1 MLHTWESLGLPG
13 KSNELEIES
22 DVVVVGSGAGG
33 APLAYELSAAGYSVT
48 VLEEGGYFPTESF
61 GFDCC
66 QSVKTLYRDGGMSF
80 SVGVPIG
87 LCPTGKTVGGT
98 TTINQGTA
106 LRMPPRVLGSWQ
118 SEHGIDELSYE
129 ELSLYYQAV
138 EEFIYVS
145 KSDPEVVGNNAQK
158 FMEGAKSLGL
168 SAEYLPRNAKDCE
181 GFGVCCFG
189 CPSGAKQSTNVS
201 YIPEAVAKGAQVYAD
216 CRVDKVLVEN
226 DRTRGVEARF
236 VDHETGELGPRLTA
250 HGRVVVLACGAIGTP
265 LLLSRNR
272 LANSSGQVG
281 RNYRMHPCM
290 QVVPVFSERT
300 DPHRGVSQSAW
311 VDDFIDQGISLET
324 TVLPP
329 DMLSM
334 TIPHA
339 AAKHSEIMS
348 QYPNSGLFGI
358 MIKDSSSGRVLPRP
372 GGGAS
377 ILYQIGKP
385 DVEAMNLGNVVAAE
399 IAFAAGAERVITMI
413 AGHDELTSMADVER
427 LRRSKV
433 KARQYYAMSG
443 WHPMGTCRMGGDPST
458 SVVRSTGE
466 AWDVGNLFIC
476 DASIFPTS
484 LGVNPQLTI
493 MALSMRCAGFIDE
506 KLAGEFR
513 FDEELEQYV
522 RLEGADSTV

>member
-1 MLHTWESLGLPG
+1 MHTWESLGLPG
-13 KSNELEIES
+13 NKSEMELES
-22 DVVVVGSGAGG
+22 DVVVVGTGAGG

-48 VLEEGGYFPTESF
+48 LLEEGGYFPTESF

-66 QSVKTLYRDGGMSF
+66 SAVKSLYKDGGMTF
-80 SVGVPIG
+80 ALGVPIA
-87 LCPTGKTVGGT
+87 LCPVGKTVGGT

-106 LRMPPRVLGSWQ
+106 LRMPPDVLETWRADYGV
-118 SEHGIDELSYE
+118 DNLMYD

-145 KSDPEVVGNNAQK
+145 RSEPSVAGHNAQK
-158 FMEGAKSLGL
+158 FIDGARSLGL
-168 SAEYLPRNAKDCE
+168 DADYLPRNAKDCE

-201 YIPEAVAKGAQVYAD
+201 YIPEAIMKGAEVYAD
-216 CRVDKVLVEN
+216 CKVEKVLQS
-226 DRTRGVEARF
+226 DGRATGVTARF
-236 VDHETGELGPRLTA
+236 VDHETGFQGPRLTA
-250 HGRVVVLACGAIGTP
+250 HGKVVVLACGAIGTP
-265 LLLSRNR
+265 MLLFHNK

-281 RNYRMHPCM
+281 RNYRMHPVT
-290 QVVPVFSERT
+290 QVVPIFDERT

-311 VDDFIDQGISLET
+311 VHDFLDQGISLET

-339 AAKHSEIMS
+339 AGKHAEIMS
-348 QYPNSGLFGI
+348 QYPYSGLFGV
-358 MIKDSSSGRVLPRP
+358 MIKDSSSGRIIPRP
-372 GGGAS
+372 GGGS
-377 ILYQIGKP
+377 TILYQIGRK
-385 DVEAMNLGNVVAAE
+385 DLDAMAFGNVVAAE

-413 AGHDELTSMADVER
+413 AGHDELTGMADVER
-427 LRRSKV
+427 LRNSRI

-443 WHPMGTCRMGGDPST
+443 WHPMGTCRMGGEAAS
-458 SVVRSTGE
+458 SVVRPTCE
-466 AWDVGNLFIC
+466 TWDVDNLFIC
-476 DASIFPTS
+476 DASIFPTA

-506 KLAGEFR
+506 KLTGQ
-513 FDEELEQYV
+513 ELEKSL
-522 RLEGADSTV
+522 RLEDAATSA